1 MRSRIRPFYLVLATL
16 IFGCTPT
23 VTKEEVARAVEGYIV
38 DVHKLSV
45 VDCLL
50 PGQMRKLGSSMTY
63 VSGKRPLRTTEAD
76 CEVRGGEYVAYDRAD
91 YASAL
96 NVWLEKAKEGDAVAQ
111 LYVGQIYEKGLG
123 RSADYREAAVWYRRS
138 ADQNNA
144 QAQVNLGQLYE
155 KGLGVPKEP
164 QTAIEY
170 YSKATGLEKVG
181 VNYLANVASSSPK
194 SLPPPTSN
202 APLYQVTSRDQASPG
217 ATDNLELI
225 QLKSALDIAQQ
236 QVIDQQQQLMKTQ
249 ADLAILSSKQ
259 NEVPHNEDASKVRAL
274 ENEVR
279 RKDEALAAKER
290 ELDQQKAVKT
300 PNPMVQTDDHRVQEL
315 EAKLLE
321 REQQLKSQV
330 ARLNKMSQ
338 MVKAEREK
346 SSRMASVALKLPPMA
361 PVSGA
366 TDTQQTTLLLAR
378 QEAAQLDALLA
389 SKLATF
395 NNDAAEMTAWLTS
408 LSAASDPTLRQRIDL
423 RKASLQQQ
431 SIDIREIKAKLSNA
445 TTAVQGFESKA
456 GSLALA
462 ANGPRIDIL
471 EPQTILTRG
480 TQSLKVDD
488 NHQLKGRVIPVNIRS
503 LLFNGMPLKTDAE
516 GIFVV
521 PLDPQKMPDIVIKAE
536 DHQGGQ
542 AEVRFALLN
551 GGPPEAIHAT
561 VQGAPLAPNLS
572 SEGIDLGRFFALII
586 GNNDYARYPHLTTPI
601 NDAKS
606 VDVVLRERYGFTTRV
621 IQNGNRHDIMTAFN
635 EMQARMAENDSFL
648 IYYAG
653 HGDID
658 SKTREAYWLPVDAEV
673 GNTANWIPSKAIT
686 DLMSIMP
693 ARHIIVVS
701 DSCYSGAMTGAAVA
715 KLPTELEADKKE
727 KWLKVMA
734 TKKGRTV
741 LTSGDVKPVLD
752 NGGDGHSVFAHS
764 FLKVLRS
771 NQGLLE
777 DYEIYRV
784 VSVEVAQA
792 AARLGFN
799 QTPSYAPLQYAGHE
813 GSPFILKPRL

>member
-1 MRSRIRPFYLVLATL
+1 MRSRIRPFYLVLAAL

-23 VTKEEVARAVEGYIV
+23 VTKEEMARAVEGYIV
-38 DVHKLSV
+38 DVQKLSV

-123 RSADYREAAVWYRRS
+123 RTADYREAAVWYRRS
-138 ADQNNA
+138 AEQNNA

-155 KGLGVPKEP
+155 KGLGVPKET

-181 VNYLANVASSSPK
+181 VNYLANVASKTPK
-194 SLPPPTSN
+194 SLPPPTSK
-202 APLYQVTSRDQASPG
+202 APVYQLTSRDQASPG
-217 ATDNLELI
+217 AKDNLELI

-236 QVIDQQQQLMKTQ
+236 QVIDQQQQLIKTQ
-249 ADLAILSSKQ
+249 ADLAILSSQ
-259 NEVPHNEDASKVRAL
+259 QHAVPPNEDATKVRAL
-274 ENEVR
+274 ETEVQ

-290 ELDQQKAVKT
+290 ELVQQKAVRIQKPT
-300 PNPMVQTDDHRVQEL
+300 VQSDDHRVQEL

-338 MVKAEREK
+338 MVKVEREK
-346 SSRMASVALKLPPMA
+346 SSRMAPQPLAKA
-361 PVSGA
+361 SGSA
-366 TDTQQTTLLLAR
+366 DAQQTKLLAAR
-378 QEAAQLDALLA
+378 QEVSQLETLLA
-389 SKLATF
+389 SKLASF

-408 LSAASDPTLRQRIDL
+408 TAAASDPALRQRIDL
-423 RKASLQQQ
+423 RKTLLQQQ
-431 SIDIREIKAKLSNA
+431 SVDIREIKAKLSNA
-445 TTAVQGFESKA
+445 TTQVQGFESKA
-456 GSLALA
+456 GSLQLA

-480 TQSLKVDD
+480 TQALKIDD
-488 NHQLKGRVIPVNIRS
+488 SHQLKGRVMPANIKS

-516 GIFVV
+516 GVFVV
-521 PLDPQKMPDIVIKAE
+521 PLDPEKMPDIVIKAE
-536 DHQGGQ
+536 DQKGVQ
-542 AEVRFALLN
+542 AEVRFALLK
-551 GGPPEAIHAT
+551 GGGPEAIGAS
-561 VQGAPLAPNLS
+561 VQEAPLVPNLS
-572 SEGIDLGRFFALII
+572 SEGIDLGHFFALII

-601 NDAKS
+601 NDVKS
-606 VDVVLRERYGFTTRV
+606 VDVILRERYGFTTRV

-635 EMQARMAENDSFL
+635 ELQARMAEKDSFL

-653 HGDID
+653 HGEID
-658 SKTREAYWLPVDAEV
+658 NKTREAYWLPVDAEV

-701 DSCYSGAMTGAAVA
+701 DSCYSGAMSGAAVA
-715 KLPTELEADKKE
+715 KLPSELDAEKKE

-764 FLKVLRS
+764 FLKLLRS

-784 VSVEVAQA
+784 VSVEVAEA

-813 GSPFILKPRL
+813 GSPFIFKPRL

>member
-1 MRSRIRPFYLVLATL
+1 
-16 IFGCTPT
+16 
-23 VTKEEVARAVEGYIV
+23 
-38 DVHKLSV
+38 
-45 VDCLL
+45 
-50 PGQMRKLGSSMTY
+50 
-63 VSGKRPLRTTEAD
+63 
-76 CEVRGGEYVAYDRAD
+76 
-91 YASAL
+91 
-96 NVWLEKAKEGDAVAQ
+96 
-111 LYVGQIYEKGLG
+111 
-123 RSADYREAAVWYRRS
+123 
-138 ADQNNA
+138 
-144 QAQVNLGQLYE
+144 
-155 KGLGVPKEP
+155 
-164 QTAIEY
+164 
-170 YSKATGLEKVG
+170 
-181 VNYLANVASSSPK
+181 
-194 SLPPPTSN
+194 
-202 APLYQVTSRDQASPG
+202 
-217 ATDNLELI
+217 
-225 QLKSALDIAQQ
+225 
-236 QVIDQQQQLMKTQ
+236 
-249 ADLAILSSKQ
+249 
-259 NEVPHNEDASKVRAL
+259 
-274 ENEVR
+274 
-279 RKDEALAAKER
+279 
-290 ELDQQKAVKT
+290 
-300 PNPMVQTDDHRVQEL
+300 
-315 EAKLLE
+315 
-321 REQQLKSQV
+321 
-330 ARLNKMSQ
+330 
-338 MVKAEREK
+338 
-346 SSRMASVALKLPPMA
+346 MA
-361 PVSGA
+361 P
-366 TDTQQTTLLLAR
+366 
-378 QEAAQLDALLA
+378 
-389 SKLATF
+389 K
-395 NNDAAEMTAWLTS
+395 
-408 LSAASDPTLRQRIDL
+408 
-423 RKASLQQQ
+423 
-431 SIDIREIKAKLSNA
+431 
-445 TTAVQGFESKA
+445 
-456 GSLALA
+456 
-462 ANGPRIDIL
+462 
-471 EPQTILTRG
+471 
-480 TQSLKVDD
+480 
-488 NHQLKGRVIPVNIRS
+488 
-503 LLFNGMPLKTDAE
+503 
-516 GIFVV
+516 
-521 PLDPQKMPDIVIKAE
+521 
-536 DHQGGQ
+536 
-542 AEVRFALLN
+542 
-551 GGPPEAIHAT
+551 
-561 VQGAPLAPNLS
+561 LS